1 MLTPLDAKRA
11 LRRTVRE
18 RLEQLSPESRRVGS
32 ERVCA
37 KVEAELAWSRASTV
51 LLFVPVGTEIDVAPL
66 LSAGLAAGK
75 SVCLPSYEPQRDAF
89 VPRRILSVST
99 DLVEGYRGI
108 PEPRGTLPEVPL
120 EALDFLI
127 IPGLAFDLEGRRLG
141 RGKGHYDRLLAFA
154 RGVTCGVGYDEQIVP
169 DVPVESHD
177 VKLNMV
183 LSPSHTSGRVLASH
197 KE

>member
-1 MLTPLDAKRA
+1 MPPLLESKQA
-11 LRRTVRE
+11 LRRAVRE
-18 RLEQLSPESRRVGS
+18 RLERVSAEARREAS

-37 KVEAELAWSRASTV
+37 KVHRAPPWISAQTV
-51 LLFVPVGTEIDVAPL
+51 LLFVPFGSEIDIAPL
-66 LSAGLAAGK
+66 LSTGLATGK
-75 SVCLPSYEPQRDAF
+75 RVCLPSYDSRKDVF
-89 VPRRILSVST
+89 VPRRILVPET
-99 DLVEGYRGI
+99 DLVAGYRGI

-169 DVPVESHD
+169 EVPVESHD

-183 LSPSHTSGRVLASH
+183 LSPSHTSGCVLASH
-197 KE
+197 TE